1 MTISNDRKLK
11 RRRPIKK
18 VDGTF
23 NYNPDVYCDKYDENS
38 GTCPDGDDCPY
49 AHRNAGDTERRYHP
63 RYFKTG
69 NCIYETTESGAC
81 VKNGLHCAFAHGP
94 DDLRL
99 PVYDI
104 REVQDASSSKVTVNL
119 PASLEKERVLSE
131 DPTWNDM
138 LHVMARYKTE
148 SCRKPPRMCRQGY
161 SCPYY
166 HNGKDKRR
174 MPERYF
180 YRSTPCPAVRPADE
194 WLDSALCDAGDAC
207 TFCHTRTEQQF
218 HPEIYKSTKCND
230 VLNSGYCPRGPF
242 CAFAHADSE
251 MTLGR
256 TFLQS
261 APAASCG
268 LSASSPRQHDASPV
282 SSSTSASSSGVFS
295 PGIRSSVPALTSLQ
309 ASHTYPTGGQK
320 LRMRHRS
327 GGAAGSAD
335 SGGFGGATFDLQDTT
350 PPPSVAAVAGAPAP
364 PTQPSMLPHFPL
376 FSPLIGAFGRGA
388 FNTATRTTATGGTA
402 STSTASTAAGTAQQQ
417 GSAARRKVSMEANKF
432 PRMRLESCGSMLESY
447 ARGFTTPSSSSS
459 SLTNQQPGQQQQHQ
473 QQRTGCV
480 RSLGKCSPQPVTPS
494 SSSSIS
500 SSMPTT
506 FKSLPPWWAGAEVS
520 ERQQQQQQHHLHHPD
535 NEYLNSLV
543 TEELRTQLTVS
554 TSPEESH
561 QQQLIKDFTQSPLS
575 CLLRQVQLSNQQA
588 AAGAASTLTGTKRG
602 SGLFDDDPLG
612 VVTASPLA
620 SPRGAPAV
628 PPPSHQPSTAVAVA
642 AATTATSVSG
652 CSASAPVCIPSNGGN
667 RGDIEAFDFP
677 CSCGCCCRGQGG
689 GGQDSAFNSGGTPT
703 VICDFGAVGST
714 SLHSMTSE
722 GQDSALALSE
732 VKDDGTPD
740 LPLLHDA
747 SGTFGS
753 MLLANV
759 YQAQSLL
766 PNHPAST
773 TTSATTAAAVA
784 GTMTSTAATTGL
796 GDVDKTNTFSLPTT
810 QSPVL
815 LHSSPFS
822 TTTAPDL
829 ERLALRQ
836 ELEETR
842 CKLNASLQDLEA
854 LRCECAEQTQQT
866 LGLQLVVRQIVMI
879 LFNHLAEV
887 RRLQEKPPLT
897 PPSAT
902 ATGTTTPSSA
912 RDASLTFLNDLLRVL
927 LYDPTVRSAL
937 SSDGIT
943 GSTGASTTTP
953 AASVTKRPS
962 SLRRKSCSNP
972 PGSWS
977 GGGVLEDL
985 EEEDQSRLGAMEE
998 STSFEDDLRLTLFS
1012 SSHHHRQHHH
1022 HHQQH
1027 QHAIEHSSSV
1037 GNINNNGN
1045 SNILNP

>member
-1 MTISNDRKLK
+1 MDAHNIFKSDLAQPLPEAEITAEIQRDF
-11 RRRPIKK
+11 RRASSRHPQQMPLSTTVWCHTQPAKSE
-18 VDGTF
+18 VLSF
-23 NYNPDVYCDKYDENS
+23 
-38 GTCPDGDDCPY
+38 
-49 AHRNAGDTERRYHP
+49 RTEWADAQ
-63 RYFKTG
+63 F
-69 NCIYETTESGAC
+69 I
-81 VKNGLHCAFAHGP
+81 P
-94 DDLRL
+94 DD
-99 PVYDI
+99 VV
-104 REVQDASSSKVTVNL
+104 EHK
-119 PASLEKERVLSE
+119 SLEE
-131 DPTWNDM
+131 
-138 LHVMARYKTE
+138 
-148 SCRKPPRMCRQGY
+148 
-161 SCPYY
+161 
-166 HNGKDKRR
+166 
-174 MPERYF
+174 
-180 YRSTPCPAVRPADE
+180 
-194 WLDSALCDAGDAC
+194 AL
-207 TFCHTRTEQQF
+207 
-218 HPEIYKSTKCND
+218 
-230 VLNSGYCPRGPF
+230 
-242 CAFAHADSE
+242 
-251 MTLGR
+251 
-256 TFLQS
+256 
-261 APAASCG
+261 
-268 LSASSPRQHDASPV
+268 
-282 SSSTSASSSGVFS
+282 
-295 PGIRSSVPALTSLQ
+295 
-309 ASHTYPTGGQK
+309 
-320 LRMRHRS
+320 
-327 GGAAGSAD
+327 
-335 SGGFGGATFDLQDTT
+335 
-350 PPPSVAAVAGAPAP
+350 
-364 PTQPSMLPHFPL
+364 L
-376 FSPLIGAFGRGA
+376 F
-388 FNTATRTTATGGTA
+388 
-402 STSTASTAAGTAQQQ
+402 
-417 GSAARRKVSMEANKF
+417 
-432 PRMRLESCGSMLESY
+432 
-447 ARGFTTPSSSSS
+447 
-459 SLTNQQPGQQQQHQ
+459 
-473 QQRTGCV
+473 
-480 RSLGKCSPQPVTPS
+480 
-494 SSSSIS
+494 
-500 SSMPTT
+500 
-506 FKSLPPWWAGAEVS
+506 
-520 ERQQQQQQHHLHHPD
+520 
-535 NEYLNSLV
+535 
-543 TEELRTQLTVS
+543 
-554 TSPEESH
+554 
-561 QQQLIKDFTQSPLS
+561 
-575 CLLRQVQLSNQQA
+575 
-588 AAGAASTLTGTKRG
+588 
-602 SGLFDDDPLG
+602 
-612 VVTASPLA
+612 
-620 SPRGAPAV
+620 
-628 PPPSHQPSTAVAVA
+628 
-642 AATTATSVSG
+642 
-652 CSASAPVCIPSNGGN
+652 
-667 RGDIEAFDFP
+667 
-677 CSCGCCCRGQGG
+677 
-689 GGQDSAFNSGGTPT
+689 
-703 VICDFGAVGST
+703 
-714 SLHSMTSE
+714 
-722 GQDSALALSE
+722 
-732 VKDDGTPD
+732 
-740 LPLLHDA
+740 
-747 SGTFGS
+747 
-753 MLLANV
+753 LLANV